1 MNFFVF
7 LLLYIMYFGA
17 PIVLTLYI
25 IKRHKKP
32 DDTRNEN
39 DKRESKDSC

>member
-17 PIVLTLYI
+17 PVLLTIFI
-25 IKRHKKP
+25 IKRHKKS

-39 DKRESKDSC
+39 YKRESEDS